1 MGACSRLYHLS
12 VLLTPLLAGDA
23 SGEEPAVVAPT
34 YELEELPAEL
44 QVTIK
49 LPKRIKKLDDV
60 ELTVDR

>member
-1 MGACSRLYHLS
+1 MH
-12 VLLTPLLAGDA
+12 TGDSSEDE
-23 SGEEPAVVAPT
+23 SGMVIPT
-34 YELEELPAEL
+34 YQLEERPAAF

>member
-1 MGACSRLYHLS
+1 MHSSEDEWGTSYQ
-12 VLLTPLLAGDA
+12 
-23 SGEEPAVVAPT
+23 
-34 YELEELPAEL
+34 LEERPAEF